1 MITNHTLT
9 STQYIQRHLHY
20 MMLNLH
26 NFTFTNGG
34 FWTLNL
40 DTLTISILIGIGFL
54 ALFRHAAKRA
64 VSGTPGKLQCFVEML
79 VEFVANLTKES
90 HLGDDKLVGPLAL
103 TIFVWVFLLNFM
115 DLLPADLIPKLLS
128 LVHVPYV
135 RDVPSDDPNLT
146 FAMSITVFILIIY
159 YNLSSKGIWGWLKE
173 ICTQPFGRWLL
184 PINVVF
190 RLLEDLVK
198 PLSLSLR
205 LFGNMF
211 AGELIFI
218 LIATMPWW
226 IQWSLGGIWSIF
238 HVLIITIQAFIFM
251 MLTIIYLSMAKQ
263 THG

>member
-1 MITNHTLT
+1 MTTNQALT
-9 STQYIQRHLHY
+9 SAEYIQQHLHY

-26 NFTFTNGG
+26 NFTFTDGG

-54 ALFRHAAKRA
+54 ILFRYAAKR
-64 VSGTPGKLQCFVEML
+64 VVTGTPGKLQNLVEIL
-79 VEFVANLTKES
+79 VEFVSNLTKES
-90 HLGDDKLVGPLAL
+90 YLGDDKLIGPLAL

-128 LVHVPYV
+128 LVNVPYV
-135 RDVPSDDPNLT
+135 RDVPTDDPNLT

-159 YNLSSKGIWGWLKE
+159 YNLSAKGLFGWLKE
-173 ICTQPFGRWLL
+173 VCTQPFSHWLL
-184 PINVVF
+184 PINIVF

-226 IQWSLGGIWSIF
+226 IQWTLGGIWSIF

-263 THG
+263 THE